1 MWWSTTV
8 RATGGR
14 PCVVDDAERSGVLEA
29 TRSDEKRI
37 MVALRPISGDDA
49 TAKATPGLNPVVVGL
64 LALALALALAAAIA
78 SPVPGDE
85 ALVGGAL
92 LGA

>member
-64 LALALALALAAAIA
+64 LALALAAAIA